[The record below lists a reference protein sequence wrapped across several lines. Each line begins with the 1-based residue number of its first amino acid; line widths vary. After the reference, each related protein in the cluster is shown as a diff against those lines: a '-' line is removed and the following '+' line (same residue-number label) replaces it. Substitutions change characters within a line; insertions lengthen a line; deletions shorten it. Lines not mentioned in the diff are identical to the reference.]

1 MKDQNKSKLAQYT
14 AMAGAVLGTGAAQ
27 AQIIYVNIND
37 TTVDTNGG
45 YYDIDLDSDGAADFR
60 ITQYLDTG
68 ATGMLDGILITPF
81 DSLYSRVAG
90 ELENGFNY
98 PFKLLPGDS
107 IQLDTEWAGNTQ
119 TSPGYLVFQ
128 FDGTPYPNSYWKGPV
143 SNGYLGLRIM
153 QDDGFHFGWARLD
166 VAADNRSFT
175 VKDFAY
181 EETLELS
188 ILAGAP
194 HLSVIERMLEQLVI
208 GQREGVLFLSKP
220 SEYDAVSVRV
230 YGVSGTEITSVEW
243 EAQQA
248 EIDLSSAPAGVY
260 LVEFTY
266 NGIRNT
272 RKVVHAQ

>member
-14 AMAGAVLGTGAAQ
+14 AMAGAVLGTSAAQ
-27 AQIIYVNIND
+27 AQINYVNIND

-230 YGVSGTEITSVEW
+230 YSVSGTEITSVEW